1 MRTLIQDFPNHIRE
15 AIEIAS
21 SAQLKN
27 VPRGI
32 EHIVICGMGGSGIG
46 GRIVSQ
52 WVAAELSV
60 PVVLLQDYTLPSFV
74 SEKTFV
80 IGSSYSGNTEETLI
94 ALEEARLKGALIA
107 GICSGGQL
115 KDFCEQY
122 NFDYIVVRG
131 GFPPRAATA
140 YSVVQLIKILETYG
154 FINSGKIQELLT
166 CASLLETN
174 TSEIHALAREI
185 AQAMYGKV
193 GVIYSGVEYESVVI
207 RTRQQFNENAKFLCI
222 SHVIPE
228 MNHNELVGWGGGDE
242 RFSVLF
248 IEGEDITFRNKKR
261 LEISKE
267 IISSKTPFVHSIEA
281 KGSSYMQRTIYLIHL
296 VDWASYYLC
305 ELNKAD
311 IMDIKVIDRL
321 KSELSKL

>member
-1 MRTLIQDFPNHIRE
+1 MKTLIEGFPNQIRE

-21 SAQLKN
+21 AAQLKHT
-27 VPRGI
+27 PSGI
-32 EHIVICGMGGSGIG
+32 ENIVICGMGGSGIG

-52 WVAAELSV
+52 WVSNELSV
-60 PVVLLQDYTLPSFV
+60 PLVLLQDYVLPAFV
-74 SEKTFV
+74 GKNSLV

-94 ALEEARLKGALIA
+94 ALKEAQRKGALIA
-107 GICSGGQL
+107 GICSGGEL
-115 KDFCEQY
+115 KLFCEQH
-122 NFDYIVVRG
+122 DYDCIVVRG

-140 YSVVQLIKILETYG
+140 YSVVQLIKILEVYG
-154 FINSGKIQELLT
+154 LIQSGKIKELLT
-166 CASLLETN
+166 CASLLESYS
-174 TSEIHALAREI
+174 SEIHTASKEI
-185 AQAMYGKV
+185 AHAMFGKI

-207 RTRQQFNENAKFLCI
+207 RTRQQFNENSKFLCI

-248 IEGEDITFRNKKR
+248 IDGEDISLRNKKR
-261 LEISKE
+261 LEISRE
-267 IISSKTPFVHSIEA
+267 IVSSKTPFIKSVVA
-281 KGSSYMQRTIYLIHL
+281 KGESYMQRTIYLIHL

>member
-1 MRTLIQDFPNHIRE
+1 MRTLIQEFPKQIRE

-21 SAQLKN
+21 LAQLKN
-27 VPRGI
+27 SPKGI
-32 EHIVICGMGGSGIG
+32 ENIVICGMGGSGIG

-52 WVAAELSV
+52 WIAAELSV

-115 KDFCEQY
+115 KDFCDQN

-154 FINSGKIQELLT
+154 FIKSGKIQELLT

-174 TSEIHALAREI
+174 SSEIHALAREI
-185 AQAMYGKV
+185 AQVMYGKV

-207 RTRQQFNENAKFLCI
+207 RTRQQFNENSKFLCLT
-222 SHVIPE
+222 HVIPE

-248 IEGEDITFRNKKR
+248 IDGEDITSRNKKR

-267 IISSKTPFVHSIEA
+267 IVSVKTPYVQSIEA

-305 ELNKAD
+305 DLNKAD